1 MVISLR
7 PFTRADFARLIRWV
21 DDAGPEFLV
30 QWAGTK
36 FAFPLDEAQLGGYL
50 EDAEGP
56 EATRFIFAAVDDES
70 GDVVGHV
77 ELSRVD
83 RHNMSASVSRLLVGD
98 RAARGKG
105 TGAQIVTLLLD
116 KAFKEL
122 DLHRVDL
129 YVIDINLAAIR
140 LYEGLGFKTEGH
152 FVEARRA
159 GGKYWNV
166 YYMAMLK
173 EQWLGRSAG

>member
-1 MVISLR
+1 MAITLR
-7 PFTRADFARLIRWV
+7 PFARTDFARLIGWV
-21 DDAGPEFLV
+21 DDAGPDFLI

-36 FAFPLDEAQLGGYL
+36 FAFPLDEAQLEGHL
-50 EDAEGP
+50 AEAEGP
-56 EATRFIFAAVDDES
+56 EATRFIFAAVDDAT
-70 GDVVGHV
+70 GHVVGHV
-77 ELSRVD
+77 ELGRLD
-83 RHNMSASVSRLLVGD
+83 RDNRSATVSRLLVGD
-98 RAARGKG
+98 SSARGKG
-105 TGAQIVTLLLD
+105 TGAQIVRVLLD
-116 KAFKEL
+116 KAFGEL

-129 YVIDINLAAIR
+129 YVLDLNLAAIR

-173 EQWLGRSAG
+173 EQWLGRSDG

>member
-1 MVISLR
+1 MSISLR
-7 PFTRADFARLIRWV
+7 PFSRDDFARLIGWV
-21 DDAGPEFLV
+21 DGAGPEFLV

-36 FAFPLDEAQLGGYL
+36 FTFPLDEVQLEGHL
-50 EDAEGP
+50 EEAEGP

-77 ELSRVD
+77 ELGRLD
-83 RHNMSASVSRLLVGD
+83 RENRSATVSRLLVGD
-98 RAARGKG
+98 SAARGKG
-105 TGAQIVTLLLD
+105 TGAKIVSLLLD
-116 KAFKEL
+116 TAFREL

-129 YVIDINLAAIR
+129 YVLDLNLAAIR

-173 EQWLGRSAG
+173 EQWLNRSAG

>member
-1 MVISLR
+1 MIISLR
-7 PFTRADFARLIRWV
+7 TFTRADFARLIEWV
-21 DDAGPEFLV
+21 DGAGPEFLV

-36 FAFPLDEAQLGGYL
+36 FAFPLDEAQLEGYL
-50 EDAEGP
+50 VEAEGP
-56 EATRFIFAAVDDES
+56 EASRSIFAAVDDES

-77 ELSRVD
+77 ELSRID
-83 RHNMSASVSRLLVGD
+83 RHNQSASVSRLLVGD
-98 RAARGKG
+98 KAARGKG
-105 TGAQIVTLLLD
+105 TGAQIVSLLLD
-116 KAFKEL
+116 KAFREL

-166 YYMAMLK
+166 YYMAMLE

>member
-1 MVISLR
+1 MSISLR

-36 FAFPLDEAQLGGYL
+36 FAFPLDEAQLEGYL
-50 EDAEGP
+50 AEAQEP
-56 EATRFIFAAVDDES
+56 QATSFIFAAVDDES

-83 RHNMSASVSRLLVGD
+83 RRNMSASVSRLLVGD

-116 KAFKEL
+116 KAFREL

-129 YVIDINLAAIR
+129 YVIDGNLAAIR

-159 GGKYWNV
+159 GGKYWSV
-166 YYMAMLK
+166 YYMAMLE
-173 EQWLGRSAG
+173 EQWLGRSG

>member
-1 MVISLR
+1 MAISLR
-7 PFTRADFARLIRWV
+7 PFTRADFTRLIEWV
-21 DDAGPEFLV
+21 DGAGPEFLV

-36 FAFPLDEAQLGGYL
+36 FAFPLDEAQLEGYL
-50 EDAEGP
+50 EEAEGP
-56 EATRFIFAAVDDES
+56 EATRFIFAAVDDDS

-77 ELSRVD
+77 ELSRLD
-83 RHNMSASVSRLLVGD
+83 RRNMSASVSRLLVGD
-98 RAARGKG
+98 KAARGQG
-105 TGAQIVTLLLD
+105 TGAQIVSLLLD
-116 KAFKEL
+116 KAFREL

-173 EQWLGRSAG
+173 EQWLGRNAG